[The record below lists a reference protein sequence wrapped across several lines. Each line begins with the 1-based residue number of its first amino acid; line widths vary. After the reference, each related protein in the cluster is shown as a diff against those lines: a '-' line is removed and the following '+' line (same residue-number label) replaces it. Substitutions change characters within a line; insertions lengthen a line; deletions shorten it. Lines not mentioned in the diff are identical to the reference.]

1 MVAKARREKSKSR
14 ASAKA
19 GVAQSAKG
27 VGVTKSGVSVKG
39 AGARPPLNG
48 IRVLDLTRVLAG
60 PYCTMLLGDMGAEVI
75 KVEEPGKGDDT
86 RAFGPPFVGGEAAY
100 YLSVNRNKK
109 SLTLNLKAPEARGI
123 LRRLIRWA
131 DVLVEN
137 FRPGTM
143 ERMGLGYATV
153 KAWNP
158 RLVYCS
164 ISGFGESG
172 PDAGRAGY
180 DLIVQG
186 ESGLMDLTG
195 DPNGP
200 PFKVGTAI
208 GDLVSGIMGAHAIV
222 LALYARN
229 RTGAGQQIEIA
240 MLDVVAGLLAYNAGI
255 YFATGQS
262 PTRRGNQHPTIV
274 PYETFKTSDG
284 WLNIGVGNEPLWG
297 RYCEVIERPD
307 LRDDPRFTTAPRRV
321 ENREELIPILNEIM
335 AKRSRVEWIA
345 RLDAAGIP
353 CGQIR
358 TVGEVLTSPHLK
370 ARGLIT
376 SLPHP
381 TAGSL
386 SMTGIALGL
395 KGTPGVIRTPPP
407 LLGQHTEE
415 VLTQIAGFRRSA
427 IARLRQAGAI

>member
-1 MVAKARREKSKSR
+1 
-14 ASAKA
+14 
-19 GVAQSAKG
+19 
-27 VGVTKSGVSVKG
+27 
-39 AGARPPLNG
+39 
-48 IRVLDLTRVLAG
+48 
-60 PYCTMLLGDMGAEVI
+60 MLLGDMGAEVI
-75 KVEEPGKGDDT
+75 KVEEPGRGDDT
-86 RAFGPPFVGGEAAY
+86 RAFGPPFIGGEAAY

-109 SLTLNLKAPEARGI
+109 SLTLNLKAPEARRI
-123 LRRLIRWA
+123 LQRLIRWA

-143 ERMGLGYATV
+143 ERMGLGYQVV
-153 KAWNP
+153 KDWNR
-158 RLVYCS
+158 RLIYCS

-200 PFKVGTAI
+200 PFKVGTAVA
-208 GDLVSGIMGAHAIV
+208 DLVSGIMAAHGIV

-229 RTGAGQQIEIA
+229 RTGAGQQVEIA

-274 PYETFKTSDG
+274 PYGTFKTSDG
-284 WLNIGVGNEPLWG
+284 WLNIGVANDSLWA
-297 RYCEVIERPD
+297 RYCQVIERPD
-307 LRDDPRFTTAPRRV
+307 LRDDPRFATAPKRV
-321 ENREELIPILNEIM
+321 EHRDELIPILSEVM
-335 AKRSRVEWIA
+335 AKRSRGEWIA

-370 ARGLIT
+370 ARGMIV

-381 TAGSL
+381 TAGSVTV
-386 SMTGIALGL
+386 TGIPLGL
-395 KGTPGVIRTPPP
+395 KRTPGTIRTAPP

-415 VLTQIAGFRRSA
+415 LLTQIAGYRPSA
-427 IARLRQAGAI
+427 IARLRQAGVI

>member
-1 MVAKARREKSKSR
+1 MAKAPRKKSR
-14 ASAKA
+14 R
-19 GVAQSAKG
+19 GAQP
-27 VGVTKSGVSVKG
+27 
-39 AGARPPLNG
+39 PPLQN
-48 IRVLDLTRVLAG
+48 IHVLDLTRVLAG

-75 KVEEPGKGDDT
+75 KVEEPGRGDDT

-109 SLTLNLKAPEARGI
+109 SLTLNLKAPEARRI
-123 LRRLIRWA
+123 LQRLVRWA

-143 ERMGLGYATV
+143 ERMGLGYQTV
-153 KAWNP
+153 KAWNR
-158 RLVYCS
+158 RLIYCS

-200 PFKVGTAI
+200 PFKVGTAV
-208 GDLVSGIMGAHAIV
+208 GDLVSGIMAAHAIV

-229 RTGAGQQIEIA
+229 RTGAGQQVEIA
-240 MLDVVAGLLAYNAGI
+240 MLDVVTGLLAYNAGI

-284 WLNIGVGNEPLWG
+284 WLNIGAANDSLWA
-297 RYCEVIERPD
+297 RYCQVIERPD
-307 LRDDPRFTTAPRRV
+307 LRDDPRFATAPKRV
-321 ENREELIPILNEIM
+321 EHRNELIPILNEVM
-335 AKRSRVEWIA
+335 AKRSRKEWTA

-370 ARGLIT
+370 ARGMIV

-381 TAGSL
+381 TAGSVTV
-386 SMTGIALGL
+386 TGIPLGL
-395 KGTPGVIRTPPP
+395 KGTPGAIRTAPP

-415 VLTQIAGFRRSA
+415 LLTRIAGCRPSA
-427 IARLRQAGAI
+427 IARLRQAGVI